1 MSDDVGRHN
10 IKIYEAFNKFSSW
23 MFFFFF
29 FCYFLH
35 LPAPWEIV
43 EKLNSFSGR
52 VN

>member
-23 MFFFFF
+23 FSF
-29 FCYFLH
+29 FCWMLVVPM
-35 LPAPWEIV
+35 PAPWEIV